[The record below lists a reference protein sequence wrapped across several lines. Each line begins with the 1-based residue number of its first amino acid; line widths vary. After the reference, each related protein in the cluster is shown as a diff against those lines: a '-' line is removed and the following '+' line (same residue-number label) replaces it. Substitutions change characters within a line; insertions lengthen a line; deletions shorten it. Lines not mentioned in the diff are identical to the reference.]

1 MSDGYVHRLD
11 KLGELMN
18 EEPNEVIKILINNA
32 TTSFALWPKGGQK
45 VAKNGPESGQ
55 KVAKNGPESGQKVA
69 KPTPIPSRRRASSPS
84 VKNKNNNNTNS
95 LSKNPTLKAGEIS
108 DKDAGEPKAEK
119 ETPPRQTHK
128 FYLGV
133 LVTFC
138 QEHPE
143 YEGEAVG
150 KAWSQFVAHRQS
162 LDTRK
167 KFGTE
172 TAALGVLRKLHKLS
186 SKMKDPA
193 ARAAELLRVATEMR
207 WMTVFEPKE
216 EPSAADTAEERWQET
231 LARNFSG

>member
-1 MSDGYVHRLD
+1 MPRLNLYLTEKRSDRLN
-11 KLGELMN
+11 LLAEQLN
-18 EEPNEVIKILINNA
+18 EKPHEVVKALIDQATWALNSNHIGTISALNSNHIGTISALNSNQTAPN
-32 TTSFALWPKGGQK
+32 
-45 VAKNGPESGQ
+45 
-55 KVAKNGPESGQKVA
+55 
-69 KPTPIPSRRRASSPS
+69 PSRRRASSPS

-95 LSKNPTLKAGEIS
+95 LSKNPTLKAGKIS

-138 QEHPE
+138 QEHPD

-150 KAWSQFVAHRQS
+150 KAWSEFVAHRQS

-216 EPSAADTAEERWQET
+216 EPSAEDTAEARWKAD
-231 LARNFSG
+231 LRRNFEM

>member
-1 MSDGYVHRLD
+1 MPRLNLYLTEKRSDRLN
-11 KLGELMN
+11 LLAEQLN
-18 EEPNEVIKILINNA
+18 EKPHEVVKALIDQATWALNSNHIGTISAPYSNQTAPN
-32 TTSFALWPKGGQK
+32 
-45 VAKNGPESGQ
+45 
-55 KVAKNGPESGQKVA
+55 
-69 KPTPIPSRRRASSPS
+69 PSRRRASSPS
-84 VKNKNNNNTNS
+84 GKNKNNNITNS
-95 LSKNPTLKAGEIS
+95 LSKTPTPKSGKNS

>member
-1 MSDGYVHRLD
+1 MPRVNLTLAESQMDRIESIAF
-11 KLGELMN
+11 KMN
-18 EEPNEVIKILINNA
+18 EKVSGVLKILIDLAYFTGDLN
-32 TTSFALWPKGGQK
+32 TDLTPKRHRSDTDLTPK
-45 VAKNGPESGQ
+45 RH
-55 KVAKNGPESGQKVA
+55 
-69 KPTPIPSRRRASSPS
+69 KPAPNSSRRRASSPS
-84 VKNKNNNNTNS
+84 GKNKNNNITNS
-95 LSKNPTLKAGEIS
+95 LSKNPTLKAGKIS

-143 YEGEAVG
+143 YKGEAVG
-150 KAWSQFVAHRQS
+150 KAWSEFVAHRQS

-193 ARAAELLRVATEMR
+193 ARAVELLRVATEMR

-216 EPSAADTAEERWQET
+216 EASAADDLWEET
-231 LARNFSG
+231 LARNLSG

>member
-1 MSDGYVHRLD
+1 M
-11 KLGELMN
+11 
-18 EEPNEVIKILINNA
+18 
-32 TTSFALWPKGGQK
+32 
-45 VAKNGPESGQ
+45 
-55 KVAKNGPESGQKVA
+55 
-69 KPTPIPSRRRASSPS
+69 
-84 VKNKNNNNTNS
+84 
-95 LSKNPTLKAGEIS
+95 
-108 DKDAGEPKAEK
+108 K
-119 ETPPRQTHK
+119 ERKTPPRLTHK
-128 FYLGV
+128 FFVGV

-143 YEGEAVG
+143 YETAAVG

-216 EPSAADTAEERWQET
+216 EASVAKTDEDRWQET
-231 LARNFSG
+231 LRRNMQR

>member
-1 MSDGYVHRLD
+1 MPRLSVRLPDGVSDRLQEIQLSRSD
-11 KLGELMN
+11 SQTDT
-18 EEPNEVIKILINNA
+18 VIWLINQEHARQTGANWA
-32 TTSFALWPKGGQK
+32 PTGRQLGAKRAPNGCQK
-45 VAKNGPESGQ
+45 APN
-55 KVAKNGPESGQKVA
+55 
-69 KPTPIPSRRRASSPS
+69 PSRRRASSPS

-95 LSKNPTLKAGEIS
+95 LSKNPTLKAGKIS

-150 KAWSQFVAHRQS
+150 KAWSEFVAHRQS

-207 WMTVFEPKE
+207 WMTVFEPKV
-216 EPSAADTAEERWQET
+216 EPSAAEGADDLWQET
-231 LARNFSG
+231 LRRNCQG

>member
-1 MSDGYVHRLD
+1 MNRLVN
-11 KLGELMN
+11 LAESLE
-18 EEPNEVIKILINNA
+18 EEPSEVVRMLINEA
-32 TTSFALWPKGGQK
+32 TFSVGKTAGRRQEDGRKTAGRRQK
-45 VAKNGPESGQ
+45 L
-55 KVAKNGPESGQKVA
+55 A

-143 YEGEAVG
+143 YAGEAVG
-150 KAWSQFVAHRQS
+150 KAWSQFVVHRQS

-193 ARAAELLRVATEMR
+193 ARATELLRVATEMR

-216 EPSAADTAEERWQET
+216 EPTAAEGADDLWQEM
-231 LARNFSG
+231 LRRNCQG

>member
-1 MSDGYVHRLD
+1 MERLES
-11 KLGELMN
+11 LASEMN
-18 EEPNEVIKILINNA
+18 ETVPITLKILIDSAYLNGA
-32 TTSFALWPKGGQK
+32 KTVPKRCQNGAKTVPKRCQK
-45 VAKNGPESGQ
+45 SPN
-55 KVAKNGPESGQKVA
+55 
-69 KPTPIPSRRRASSPS
+69 PSRRRASSPS
-84 VKNKNNNNTNS
+84 VKNKNNNITNS
-95 LSKNPTLKAGEIS
+95 LSKNPTLKAGKIS

-138 QEHPE
+138 QEHPV

-150 KAWSQFVAHRQS
+150 KAWSEFVAHRQS

-193 ARAAELLRVATEMR
+193 ARAVELLRVATEMR

-216 EPSAADTAEERWQET
+216 EASAAAMTCGRQP
-231 LARNFSG
+231 